1 MRKGCVVF
9 LFLLCSVY
17 SAQVRLQLLSDSTSF
32 KISYKTLHT
41 TTARAYDEIRT
52 VLSNLHNDG
61 FLLAGVDSLRDDSTH
76 LTAWL
81 SIGKKFKLGSLAMG
95 NLNPELYARL
105 SPTKTNK
112 SFSYPNLAAQQ
123 QKVITWYENHGYPFV
138 QVRFDSLSTTDNK
151 INLEWQV
158 QPDKLYKI
166 DSIVLEGDLKI
177 SRQFLYRYLG
187 IHQGMPYNEELFASL
202 STKLRQLA
210 FLKEKTPMT
219 VRLTS
224 RYNKLIFN
232 LDKKNASQ
240 FDGIVGI
247 LPNPITNK
255 AVITGDLKLK
265 LVNGVMRAGETVD
278 IEWRRLQSQT
288 QDVNIK
294 LIYPFL
300 AGTPVGSDAA
310 IKIYRK
316 DTTFIDV
323 LWSGGIQY
331 YLKGLNHFKIY
342 YKQRDTRLLGTGS
355 LQNLSTLPEYADI
368 TTRAYGVGWHIEQL
382 DYRFNPGK
390 GYSIIA
396 NFQTG
401 NRDIKKNDRLSE
413 SAYEGV
419 LLRSLQFQG
428 DLQASVYL
436 PLGGQHVLRIG
447 AQGATVFG
455 NSVLFKNE
463 LFRFG
468 GLKTLRGFDEE
479 SLYASSYIIP
489 TLEYRFRFSENSAI
503 LLFGEG
509 AWYENT
515 SNRQYLKDTPLSV
528 GAGINLDTRA
538 GILTMHYAIGNQF
551 NNGFDI
557 RSGKIHIG
565 LVALF

>member
-1 MRKGCVVF
+1 MRSGLTLLFILFTGCF
-9 LFLLCSVY
+9 
-17 SAQVRLQLLSDSTSF
+17 SAQVRLTLNTGASELP
-32 KISYKTLHT
+32 IRYKQSHPTP
-41 TTARAYDEIRT
+41 AAAFDEIRKIIAT
-52 VLSNLHNDG
+52 WHSEG
-61 FLLAGVDSLRDDSTH
+61 YLLAGADSVQQDSTTV
-76 LTAWL
+76 TAWL
-81 SIGKKFKLGSLAMG
+81 TIGNKFLLGTVEKG
-95 NLNPELYARL
+95 NLQPEIYAKL
-105 SPTKTNK
+105 PTAKRNTP
-112 SFSYPNLAAQQ
+112 FTYTLLQLQQ
-123 QKVITWYENHGYPFV
+123 EKAIRWYENHGYPFV
-138 QVRFDSLSTTDNK
+138 KVRFDSLALSDNR
-151 INLEWQV
+151 INLQWQV

-166 DSIVLEGDLKI
+166 DSILIEGDLKI
-177 SRQFLYRYLG
+177 NRSFLYRYLG
-187 IHQGMPYNEELFASL
+187 IRPGMPYNEELLAAL
-202 STKLRQLA
+202 SGKLRQLA
-210 FLKEKTPMT
+210 FLKEKMPMT

-224 RYNKLIFN
+224 RYNRLIFN

-247 LPNPITNK
+247 LPNPISNK

-265 LVNGVMRAGETVD
+265 LVNGVLRAGETIDVQ
-278 IEWRRLQSQT
+278 WRRLQSQT
-288 QDVNIK
+288 QDVNVK
-294 LIYPFL
+294 FIYPYL

-310 IKIYRK
+310 LKIYRK

-331 YLKGLNHFKIY
+331 YLKGLNHFKVY
-342 YKQRDTRLLGTGS
+342 YKQRDTRLLGSGS
-355 LQNLSTLPEYADI
+355 LQNLTTLPTYADI
-368 TTRAYGVGWHIEQL
+368 TTRSYGIGWQLEQL

-390 GYSIIA
+390 GYSIVA

-401 NRDIKKNDRLSE
+401 NRDIRKNDRLAE
-413 SAYEGV
+413 SAYTGL

-436 PLGGQHVLRIG
+436 PLGGMHVLRIG
-447 AQGATVFG
+447 LQGATIFG
-455 NSVLFKNE
+455 NSVIFKNE

-479 SLYASSYIIP
+479 SLFASTYLLP

-515 SNRQYLKDTPLSV
+515 SNRNYIKDTPMSI

-551 NNGFDI
+551 GNGFDI
-557 RSGKIHIG
+557 RAGKIHIG

>member
-1 MRKGCVVF
+1 MRSGLTLLLLLFFGCF
-9 LFLLCSVY
+9 
-17 SAQVRLQLLSDSTSF
+17 SAQVRLSLITDSTA
-32 KISYKTLHT
+32 IPLRYKQSHATP
-41 TTARAYDEIRT
+41 AAAYDEIRKIIAT
-52 VLSNLHNDG
+52 WHG
-61 FLLAGVDSLRDDSTH
+61 EGYLLAGADSVTFDSTAI
-76 LTAWL
+76 TAWL
-81 SIGKKFKLGSLAMG
+81 SVGKKFFLGTVERG
-95 NLNPELYARL
+95 NLNPELYAKFQTTRKNTPFTYAVL
-105 SPTKTNK
+105 HV
-112 SFSYPNLAAQQ
+112 QQ
-123 QKVITWYENHGYPFV
+123 EKVIRWYENHGYPFV
-138 QVRFDSLSTTDNK
+138 KVRFDSLSVNNNTIHLKWN
-151 INLEWQV
+151 V

-166 DSIVLEGDLKI
+166 DSVLIEGDLKI
-177 SRQFLYRYLG
+177 NRSFLYRYLG
-187 IHQGMPYNEELFASL
+187 IRPNMPYNEELL
-202 STKLRQLA
+202 SALSGKLRQLA

-219 VRLTS
+219 VRLTP
-224 RYNKLIFN
+224 RYNRLILN

-265 LVNGVMRAGETVD
+265 LVNGVLRAGETVD
-278 IEWRRLQSQT
+278 VEWRRLQSQT
-288 QDVNIK
+288 QDVNVK

-310 IKIYRK
+310 LKIYRK

-331 YLKGLNHFKIY
+331 YLKGLNHFKVY
-342 YKQRDTRLLGTGS
+342 YKQRDTRLLGSGS
-355 LQNLSTLPEYADI
+355 LQNLTTLPQYADI
-368 TTRAYGVGWHIEQL
+368 TTRSYGVGWHLEQL

-390 GYSIIA
+390 GYSIVA

-401 NRDIKKNDRLSE
+401 NRDIRKNDRLSE
-413 SAYEGV
+413 NAYAGL

-428 DLQASVYL
+428 DMQASVYL
-436 PLGGQHVLRIG
+436 PLGGLHVLRIG
-447 AQGATVFG
+447 VQGATIFG
-455 NSVLFKNE
+455 NSVIFKNE

-479 SLYASSYIIP
+479 SLYASTFVLP
-489 TLEYRFRFSENSAI
+489 TLEYRYRFSENSAI

-509 AWYENT
+509 AWYENN
-515 SNRQYLKDTPLSV
+515 SNRLYIKDTPISV

-551 NNGFDI
+551 GNGFDI